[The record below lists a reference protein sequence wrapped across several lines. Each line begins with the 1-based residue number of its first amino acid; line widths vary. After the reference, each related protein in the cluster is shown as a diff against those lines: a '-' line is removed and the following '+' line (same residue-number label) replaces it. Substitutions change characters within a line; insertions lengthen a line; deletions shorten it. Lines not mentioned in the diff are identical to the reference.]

1 MKLMLLLNGVDRNS
15 ENLRFLSK
23 LDGLFL
29 ILFSSMYNQ
38 QYRAGKKETLF
49 LLCCVLS
56 FCHESGIYFL
66 LHALS

>member
-1 MKLMLLLNGVDRNS
+1 MKLMLLLNGVDRIS

-38 QYRAGKKETLF
+38 PYRAGKKERNVVPLMLRSF
-49 LLCCVLS
+49 LLS
-56 FCHESGIYFL
+56 
-66 LHALS
+66 